1 MLLGIAVDERKSSHH
16 EEDVCHCHIKYFP
29 LKEKMHQNQI
39 LVTLTTKNMG
49 HSADYTKIIFEMDKS
64 FSSYNTEFQQLLMV
78 GETFTLYRHPIVT
91 IIVK

>member
-1 MLLGIAVDERKSSHH
+1 MKGRVVIMRKTSVIVTLNTFHSR
-16 EEDVCHCHIKYFP
+16 K
-29 LKEKMHQNQI
+29 KMHQNQI

-64 FSSYNTEFQQLLMV
+64 FGSYNTEFQQLLMV